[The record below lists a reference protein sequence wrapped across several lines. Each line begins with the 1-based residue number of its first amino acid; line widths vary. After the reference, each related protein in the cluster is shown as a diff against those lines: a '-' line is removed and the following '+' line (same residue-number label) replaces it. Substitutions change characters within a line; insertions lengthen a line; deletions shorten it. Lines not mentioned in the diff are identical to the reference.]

1 MVSDLIFI
9 TNSIIK
15 AGAIVNDE
23 TYDFGEKIIV
33 DDMLIAN
40 NIYVDIEF
48 LKYIQ
53 LGTIL
58 SHKDL
63 NEYQYTAIY
72 RIITN
77 DAFKERYT
85 DDVSVIFKSV
95 ENISDLLKSDKGDDI
110 VFTMSPSL
118 EPAINIIRHVIKMSD
133 QSKRFTN
140 NTAPTK
146 LFIDTGILELSEN
159 MCNHISKAFGDIFQ
173 MDVQVLSKGL
183 EAFEDTLKFDVYFVS
198 NLSRF
203 NATMLDHLNA
213 ERCVE
218 KNIFCSK
225 LLPLSRLPDLTSEE
239 IPATLMNIN
248 LVMSAATKFH
258 FVNPFTCLT

>member
-1 MVSDLIFI
+1 MVSNLIFV
-9 TNSIIK
+9 TKSIIK
-15 AGAIVNDE
+15 ASAVMNDE

-33 DDMLIAN
+33 DDMLIAD
-40 NIYVDIEF
+40 NIYIDIEF

-53 LGTIL
+53 LGAVL
-58 SHKDL
+58 SHNKLTED
-63 NEYQYTAIY
+63 QYTAIY

-95 ENISDLLKSDKGDDI
+95 VNITDLLKSDKSDDI

-140 NTAPTK
+140 NTTPTK
-146 LFIDTGILELSEN
+146 IFIDTGILDLSEHL
-159 MCNHISKAFGDIFQ
+159 CKHISKAFGDIFQ
-173 MDVQVLSKGL
+173 MDVEVLSNGL
-183 EAFEDTLKFDVYFVS
+183 EKFADTLKFDVYFVS

-225 LLPLSRLPDLTSEE
+225 LLPLSRLPDLESDMV
-239 IPATLMNIN
+239 PATLTNVN